1 MKRLSRRTSPALGHR
16 PTEQTVQ
23 DGQYS
28 GTSAPLLVVDGLTT
42 EFSTPD
48 GPVAALRN
56 AGLVLPRGRTL
67 GLVGESGSG
76 KSVLVRS
83 VMRLLRSRGVRH
95 EGSVRFDGEE
105 LLTASNAQMRK
116 IWGNRIAMVFQDPMT
131 TLHPNHRIGFQIT
144 EALREHLPLS
154 PEEARDR
161 ALRLLES
168 VAIPEP
174 ARRLRQYPHELSG
187 GMRQRIVIAIAIA
200 CDPDLLLAD
209 EPTTALDVTVQ
220 AQVLDLLS
228 LHRSRRG
235 MAMILVSHDLAV
247 VSSRTDEL
255 AVMYSGQI
263 VESGPT
269 AAVLDAPLM
278 PYTAALL
285 RSTPTVDKAPGSR
298 LHTIPGEP
306 LPPERQVTGC
316 RFASRCRYAVE
327 RCLTTEPPLAT
338 TAGGRGYRCHL
349 PLNGTAAQEA
359 LAANLARG
367 RTAANLAVTETDVT
381 RGA

>member
-1 MKRLSRRTSPALGHR
+1 MNLMNGADRAADDRATDD
-16 PTEQTVQ
+16 V
-23 DGQYS
+23 
-28 GTSAPLLVVDGLTT
+28 SAPLLVVDGLTT
-42 EFSTPD
+42 EFATPG
-48 GPVAALRN
+48 GPVVAVRGASLALR
-56 AGLVLPRGRTL
+56 RGQTL
-67 GLVGESGSG
+67 GVVGESGSG
-76 KSVLVRS
+76 KSVLIRS
-83 VMRLLRSRGVRH
+83 IMRLLRARGVRH
-95 EGSVRFDGEE
+95 EGSVRLDGTE
-105 LLTASNAQMRK
+105 LLDAPNARMRG
-116 IWGNRIAMVFQDPMT
+116 IWGARMAMVFQDPMT
-131 TLHPNHRIGFQIT
+131 TLHPNHRVGFQIV
-144 EALREHLPLS
+144 ESLREHLPLS
-154 PEEARDR
+154 RDAARER
-161 ALRLLES
+161 ALELLRG
-168 VAIPEP
+168 VGIPEP

-187 GMRQRIVIAIAIA
+187 GMRQRVVIAIAIA

-269 AAVLDAPLM
+269 AAVLERPLM

-285 RSTPTVDKAPGSR
+285 QSTPSVEKPAGSR
-298 LHTIPGEP
+298 LRTIPGEP
-306 LPPERQVTGC
+306 LPPERRVTGC
-316 RFASRCRYAVE
+316 RFASRCRYAVDT
-327 RCLTTEPPLAT
+327 CTTTEPALT
-338 TAGGRGYRCHL
+338 TATDGRRYRCHL
-349 PLNGTAAQEA
+349 PLDTAAAAEA

-367 RTAANLAVTETDVT
+367 RTAAGLAVAGNETGAGADIT